1 MTQDEALSILKAG
14 ASVFL
19 TGEPGSGKT
28 HTLNTF
34 VRFLRAYGVEPA
46 ITASTGI
53 AATHIGGMTIHSW
66 SGIGIK
72 KHLTQKDVEILK
84 RTPRLAQRIK
94 KTKVLIIDEIS
105 MLDGQTLDAVNQVC
119 QKIRGS
125 EEPFG
130 GLQMVVV
137 GDFFQLPPI
146 APRGESAV
154 FAFQAASWRSVNW
167 AVCYLTEQHR
177 QTDGEAEFIE
187 VLGAMRGNRVE
198 SRHVEVLDRRML
210 RVRGLPEDI
219 PQLFTH
225 NRSVDE
231 VNDDALRKLEGE
243 EEVFEMAIIGR
254 EKFTE
259 SLRKGCLSPEILKLK
274 RDAVVM
280 FTKNHPQG
288 KFVNGT
294 LGRVEGF
301 ESESGYPIVRTR
313 DGRRIEVTP
322 AEWVIE
328 EDEEVVASIEQ
339 VPLRLAWAM
348 TVHKSQGMSLDAALI
363 DLRGSF
369 EYGQG
374 YVALS
379 RVRSLSGLH
388 LLGYNRRAFEVHPEI
403 VAIDEYFR
411 ERSEAMARAVQ
422 ALSLDDLQTK
432 WQKFLQHCGAN
443 AAKIRRGTEKKLQT
457 TSSDTVYS
465 SSSAQGESA
474 AAEGEVGDDASVKKM
489 KKSRPSLSEEPQ
501 KEKPEGEYAATLEK
515 MRETYPNAYRP
526 WKEADDVLLKQLF
539 AAEMSVKEIS
549 RELGRQ
555 PGSIRTR
562 LEKWELIQD

>member
-1 MTQDEALSILKAG
+1 MTQEEALSILKAG
-14 ASVFL
+14 ANVFL

-28 HTLNTF
+28 HTLNAF

-66 SGIGIK
+66 SGIGIRK
-72 KHLTQKDVEILK
+72 RLTPKELEILK
-84 RTPRLAQRIK
+84 RTPKLAHRIK

-105 MLDGQTLDAVNQVC
+105 MLDGQTLDVVNQVC
-119 QKIRGS
+119 QKLRGS

-146 APRGESAV
+146 APRGERAV
-154 FAFQAASWRSVNW
+154 FAFQSEAWQAVNW
-167 AVCYLTEQHR
+167 AICYLTEQHR
-177 QTDGEAEFIE
+177 QTGEAEFLE

-198 SRHVEVLDRRML
+198 ARHVEVIDRRML
-210 RVRGLPEDI
+210 RVRGLPVDT

-225 NRSVDE
+225 NASVDE
-231 VNDDALRKLEGE
+231 VNDEALRKLEGE
-243 EEVFEMAIIGR
+243 EEVFEMTTIGR

-259 SLRKGCLSPEILKLK
+259 SLKKGCLSPEILKLK
-274 RDAVVM
+274 REAVVM

-294 LGRVEGF
+294 LGRVESF
-301 ESESGYPIVRTR
+301 ELESGYPIVRTR
-313 DGRRIEVTP
+313 DGRRIEVSP
-322 AEWVIE
+322 MEWVIQ

-379 RVRSLSGLH
+379 RVRSLEGLH
-388 LLGYNRRAFEVHPEI
+388 LLGYNQRALEVHPETL
-403 VAIDEYFR
+403 AIDEYFR
-411 ERSEAMARAVQ
+411 KRSEAMARAVQ
-422 ALSLDDLQTK
+422 ALQPEELQAK
-432 WQKFLQHCGAN
+432 WQKFLSFCGAN
-443 AAKIRRGTEKKLQT
+443 AAKLRRGTEENLQT
-457 TSSDTVYS
+457 DTPTSPQPSPQ
-465 SSSAQGESA
+465 AGEGESNS
-474 AAEGEVGDDASVKKM
+474 ESEKN
-489 KKSRPSLSEEPQ
+489 SLL
-501 KEKPEGEYAATLEK
+501 KEGEYAAKLEK
-515 MRETYPNAYRP
+515 IREQYPNAYRP
-526 WKEADDVLLKQLF
+526 WREADDELLKKLF
-539 AAEMSVKEIS
+539 AAEMSGKEIAK
-549 RELGRQ
+549 ELGRQ
-555 PGSIRTR
+555 PGSIRSR
-562 LEKWELIQD
+562 LEKVGMLKKS